1 MCIFIRIYI
10 YIYIYIYTYMHIYNI
25 HAHMYTQG
33 FELYGALRMGL
44 NEDEAEFLVNP
55 EGLTDEE
62 EGVCRLSENL
72 HK

>member
-1 MCIFIRIYI
+1 
-10 YIYIYIYTYMHIYNI
+10 MHIYNI